1 MRLLTTLQDE
11 STARTLGDAL
21 FAQGMPASVKT
32 TRDGNFAVWV
42 HEEDHLQQAQS
53 FLSSYD
59 PQDTRTSE
67 LARQAREQR
76 RQEARSVR
84 ELQQRTEKMR
94 RQLEARQ
101 QMRIGRVTLL
111 LMVISGVVFFATEY
125 GARLNIV
132 QMLTFTP
139 FHVAGTRVDFATGLG
154 PTLAEPWRLVTP
166 IFLHFGFLH
175 ILFNMWWLKD
185 LGSAIERVFS
195 PLYLLLL
202 VLAIGLGSNF
212 LEWKMSGPTM
222 FGGMSGVVYGLFA
235 FIWVRGRFDPGFP
248 YRVPSQIVTFM
259 LLWLGLGFTGL
270 IGHIANWVHL
280 GGLVGGAVWGFVSS
294 GHRGRQRPR

>member
-11 STARTLGDAL
+11 SAARTLGDAL
-21 FAQGMPASVKT
+21 YAQGMPTSVKT
-32 TRDGNFAVWV
+32 TRDGEFAVWV
-42 HEEDHLQQAQS
+42 HEENHLQEAQS
-53 FLSSYD
+53 FLSSYNPED
-59 PQDTRTSE
+59 ARMAT
-67 LARQAREQR
+67 LAQQAREQR
-76 RQEARSVR
+76 RQEARSVK
-84 ELQQRTEKMR
+84 ELQQRAEKMR

-101 QMRIGRVTLL
+101 QMRIGRVTLI
-111 LMVISGVVFFATEY
+111 LMILSGMVFFATDF
-125 GARLNIV
+125 GQKTNIV
-132 QMLTFTP
+132 QLLTFTP
-139 FHVAGTRVDFATGLG
+139 FKIAGNRVGFATGLG
-154 PTLAEPWRLVTP
+154 PTLAEPWRLLTP

-202 VLAIGLGSNF
+202 VVAIGVGSNF

-235 FIWVRGRFDPGFP
+235 FIWVRGRFDRGFP
-248 YRVPSQIVTFM
+248 YRVPSQIVTIM

-280 GGLVGGAVWGFVSS
+280 GGLLGGALWGFLSS
-294 GHRGRQRPR
+294 GQLGRGRKG